1 MPASREQAATGQAL
15 AQTTHQDL
23 RAGFAEGDDQFALLD
38 GSPTHEWLVFREVR
52 PHALLIGS
60 EASTAAALAR
70 MSQYLRAPLAHWHP
84 AAVLEP
90 PPATGTLVVWEV
102 DTVTRI
108 QQALLLMWM
117 DSYAADVQV
126 ISVARRPVFPLVLQQ
141 EFLDT
146 LYYRLNTVCLAL
158 PDSLNVAL
166 EASSRLPHTVPME
179 RGSGSRGAAVRS
191 S

>member
-1 MPASREQAATGQAL
+1 MPASREQAATRQAL

-23 RAGFAEGDDQFALLD
+23 RAGFAEGDAHFARLG
-38 GSPTHEWLVFREVR
+38 GSPTDEWSVLREVHS
-52 PHALLIGS
+52 HALLIGS

-84 AAVLEP
+84 AAVVEP

-102 DTVTRI
+102 DTLNRI
-108 QQALLLMWM
+108 QQAVLLMWM

-126 ISVARRPVFPLVLQQ
+126 ISVARRSVFPLVLQR

-146 LYYRLNTVCLAL
+146 LYYRLNIVCLAL
-158 PDSLNVAL
+158 PDVLNVAL
-166 EASSRLPHTVPME
+166 DA
-179 RGSGSRGAAVRS
+179 
-191 S
+191 